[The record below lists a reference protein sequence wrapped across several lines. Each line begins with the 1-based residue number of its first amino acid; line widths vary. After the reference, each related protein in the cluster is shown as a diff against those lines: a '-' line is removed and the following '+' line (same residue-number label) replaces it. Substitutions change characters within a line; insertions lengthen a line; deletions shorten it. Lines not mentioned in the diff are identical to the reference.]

1 MSESFK
7 AIKNR
12 LTLAITV
19 IKTRNNAKLI
29 IITREFNVSRERLRT
44 RLNEHLF
51 MSDLRE
57 MHNKALTPAQKLALR
72 KYIII
77 LNKIHIS
84 ARLHMI
90 QITANDLC

>member
-7 AIKNR
+7 TIENR
-12 LTLAITV
+12 LTLVITV

-51 MSDLRE
+51 MSDVRE
-57 MHNKALTPAQKLALR
+57 VHNKALTFV
-72 KYIII
+72 
-77 LNKIHIS
+77 
-84 ARLHMI
+84 
-90 QITANDLC
+90 

>member
-19 IKTRNNAKLI
+19 IKTRNNAKLV

-44 RLNEHLF
+44 RLNKHSF
-51 MSDLRE
+51 MLNVRE
-57 MHNKALTPAQKLALR
+57 VHNKALT
-72 KYIII
+72 
-77 LNKIHIS
+77 S
-84 ARLHMI
+84 A
-90 QITANDLC
+90 